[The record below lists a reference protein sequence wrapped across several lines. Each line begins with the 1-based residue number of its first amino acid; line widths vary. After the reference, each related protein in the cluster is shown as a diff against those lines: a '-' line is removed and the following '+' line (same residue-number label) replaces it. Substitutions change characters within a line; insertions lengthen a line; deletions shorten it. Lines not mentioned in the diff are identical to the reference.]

1 MIDKHTGAITNGGIF
16 SLYKQAPCWRI
27 KSVGDCWRV
36 TGLGEPS
43 PQVKSAAEAK
53 IRRTQSSG
61 SAAMWID
68 PSLWRLQRLFSY
80 SFSFLKSR
88 WMLFYVIGKR
98 LKPRSNM
105 REKGRFCISQHYLIS
120 FDTCLIIVWKADF
133 VIIIDA
139 TIIIIAIECVCVC
152 VWLVCW
158 WFSNVKNYF
167 SFFQNRCRLHR
178 KPISWSTLFYLHHPR
193 IPAGK
198 NNYFFPPLFSFLF
211 FYLHALNKLNG

>member
-53 IRRTQSSG
+53 IRRAHSQVVPQQCG
-61 SAAMWID
+61 SIRPFGGCKAA
-68 PSLWRLQRLFSY
+68 LFFFFLFSNQDGCY
-80 SFSFLKSR
+80 FTSLANVWSR
-88 WMLFYVIGKR
+88 DQTCVKR
-98 LKPRSNM
+98 
-105 REKGRFCISQHYLIS
+105 G
-120 FDTCLIIVWKADF
+120 DF
-133 VIIIDA
+133 VFLSIIWYHLIDVSSSFGKP
-139 TIIIIAIECVCVC
+139 TLLLLLLLSVC

-158 WFSNVKNYF
+158 WFSNVNNYF
-167 SFFQNRCRLHR
+167 SFSYNRCRLHR

-198 NNYFFPPLFSFLF
+198 NNYFFPPSFLF
-211 FYLHALNKLNG
+211 CFSIYTH